1 MAGMKKR
8 SAQHRIAQARIGARH
23 AVVLCVLLGA
33 CACVGATPP
42 QGRLDPAERQ
52 QLRHELRQQA
62 MEERRRM
69 HHYPPQPDAPG
80 APPASPGVGGQ
91 PGRYGYGGPAGSP
104 GAHPPGRPPGL
115 PADGA
120 GPGWGAGDGWR
131 SHPPRLSPEEREQL
145 RHMLRERGSAG
156 RGERYGYGPAGRP
169 PGGPP
174 GDGGPDR

>member
-1 MAGMKKR
+1 MAFMKTC
-8 SAQHRIAQARIGARH
+8 SAQHRLAQARIGARH

-33 CACVGATPP
+33 CAWVGATPP

-80 APPASPGVGGQ
+80 APPASPGVAGP
-91 PGRYGYGGPAGSP
+91 PGRYGYGGPAGPS
-104 GAHPPGRPPGL
+104 GAHPPGP

-156 RGERYGYGPAGRP
+156 RGERYGYGP

-174 GDGGPDR
+174 GAGGQDR